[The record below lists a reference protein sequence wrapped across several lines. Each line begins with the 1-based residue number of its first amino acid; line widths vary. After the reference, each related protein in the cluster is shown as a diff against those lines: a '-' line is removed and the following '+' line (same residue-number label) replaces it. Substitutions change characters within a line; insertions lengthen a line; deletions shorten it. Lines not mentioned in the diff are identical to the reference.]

1 LTAKIDSFSAF
12 KFLLENS
19 FSLLLQIVL
28 VNVLYQNLDDNAF
41 IALDLKKYSRTL
53 AIIREINT
61 KILSDSLNALS
72 SGYEIIY

>member
-1 LTAKIDSFSAF
+1 
-12 KFLLENS
+12 
-19 FSLLLQIVL
+19 L

-61 KILSDSLNALS
+61 KILSDRFCRKSDSLNALS
-72 SGYEIIY
+72 SRL